1 MSLEVAAFC
10 QYSAREEASEF
21 HRFLFNFGHIFLNAV
36 QKFLS
41 LIMLNYKVCSID
53 DISVREGHG
62 GTLWLIQVSNNT
74 TYDLNVFS
82 CGERRA

>member
-10 QYSAREEASEF
+10 QCSAREGVSEF
-21 HRFLFNFGHIFLNAV
+21 HHFLFNLGHIFLNAV

-41 LIMLNYKVCSID
+41 LIMLSSEVCSID
-53 DISVREGHG
+53 DISVREGHV

-82 CGERRA
+82 CG